1 MELLQI
7 AIDLWGLLLRVGAYI
22 VGAIAMCI
30 FPIAATGAAI
40 ENIIKGFSLGAM
52 LIIIALILGAIGK
65 LIKERM

>member
-7 AIDLWGLLLRVGAYI
+7 AINLWGLLLRVGAYI
-22 VGAIAMCI
+22 VGAIAICI
-30 FPIAATGAAI
+30 FPIAATGATT
-40 ENIIKGFSLGAM
+40 EDIIKGFSLGAM